1 MYRRLQL
8 DVKPLPCKRM
18 LGRHGKRSAEE
29 VDCEDEEEKT
39 VTTSS
44 PEKVNQFFQKNFC

>member
-1 MYRRLQL
+1 
-8 DVKPLPCKRM
+8 M

-29 VDCEDEEEKT
+29 VDCDDEEEKT

-44 PEKVNQFFQKNFC
+44 PEKASQFLKKILLSPLNYPTAKD